1 MTLLPDTE
9 FLNLFLNLGDRS
21 GFCSNEVTAGGLL
34 ESFREGAGHQKDL
47 AMNRSLEL
55 SGPPRIPQKG
65 EREGLETEVMMD
77 RASVMEPP

>member
-1 MTLLPDTE
+1 MPLTLVPDTE

-21 GFCSNEVTAGGLL
+21 GFCSNEVTAGGELQG
-34 ESFREGAGHQKDL
+34 GAGHQKDL

>member
-1 MTLLPDTE
+1 M
-9 FLNLFLNLGDRS
+9 
-21 GFCSNEVTAGGLL
+21 TAGGELQG
-34 ESFREGAGHQKDL
+34 GAGHQKDL